1 MWRFLTLLT
10 GGAAEC
16 QDLQSGDGCADQLPG
31 QVLPGA
37 VRDHQVP
44 SRQRR
49 EGSADHNSGGEA
61 DHAVL
66 QGVDSSQGGSISVK
80 VLNPAMGV
88 PISFLDKY
96 CPEQFEIVGC
106 SDNGAVHE
114 IMKLRHFKR
123 HNEPYVEDKKVYK
136 RIFIRYI
143 ISTD

>member
-1 MWRFLTLLT
+1 VWRFLTLLT
-10 GGAAEC
+10 GGGTNNS
-16 QDLQSGDGCADQLPG
+16 DLQPGDGCADQLSG

-37 VRDHQVP
+37 VRDHQVS

-49 EGSADHNSGGEA
+49 EGFADHSSGGEI

-66 QGVDSSQGGSISVK
+66 QGVDSLQDGGISVK

-96 CPEQFEIVGC
+96 CPEQFEILGC
-106 SDNGAVHE
+106 SDNGAVNE
-114 IMKLRHFKR
+114 IMKLQHFKR
-123 HNEPYVEDKKVYK
+123 HNEPYVADKKTYK

-143 ISTD
+143 SSVA